1 MNNYRVAK
9 SYEGFEFD
17 IKKAYKNSKGK
28 MVVDAKK
35 PCSRC
40 NGSGIAISH
49 VCNGQPIPYVNDGGV
64 CYGCNGTGYFHK
76 TIRLY
81 TDKEFEQMEK
91 ASIKAA
97 EKREAAREQKM
108 KAEYADKRAKWLK
121 ENCFNGNL
129 TTFVYFPADSFEVK
143 DSLKDAG
150 FKFNRSL
157 LWHIANIPEGYE
169 DKVVEITLDKVAEIG
184 AWGEGCYRPNAR
196 AFVDDILKN
205 CRPIEDSTSE
215 WLFEEK
221 ERFYDYAVVLKS
233 VRGMETRFGWTQL
246 VKFEDAN
253 GNILQW
259 WTAVEIKAEVGDH
272 VLLTGTVKAHD
283 EYKGIKSTT
292 VTRCRLKIV

>member
-17 IKKAYKNSKGK
+17 IKKAYKNRKGK

-49 VCNGQPIPYVNDGGV
+49 VCNGQPIPYVNDGGI
-64 CYGCNGTGYFHK
+64 CYACNGTGYFHK

-108 KAEYADKRAKWLK
+108 KAEYANKRAKWLE
-121 ENCFNGNL
+121 ENCFNENL
-129 TTFVYFPADSFEVK
+129 TTFVYFPANSFEVK

-150 FKFNRSL
+150 FKFNSSL
-157 LWHIANIPEGYE
+157 LWHAATIPTGYE
-169 DKVVEITLDKVAEIG
+169 ESCIEVSFNEIG
-184 AWGEGCYRPNAR
+184 EFSAWGEGHFNPD
-196 AFVDDILKN
+196 VKKI
-205 CRPIEDSTSE
+205 IEDKIKKARPASKSQ
-215 WLFEEK
+215 WIGKEK
-221 ERFYDYAVVLKS
+221 DKIYDYPVVLKS
-233 VRGMETRFGWTQL
+233 IRGVETRYGYTKL
-246 VKFEDAN
+246 LKFEDADCN
-253 GNILQW
+253 ELNW
-259 WTAVEIKAEVGDH
+259 WTTVDISAEVGSK
-272 VLLTGTVKAHD
+272 VLLTGTIKKLD
-283 EYKGIKSTT
+283 EYQGKKITIL
-292 VTRCRLKIV
+292 TRCKIKEV

>member
-1 MNNYRVAK
+1 MRVAN
-9 SYEGFEFD
+9 SYVGYEYDET
-17 IKKAYKNSKGK
+17 KAYKKNGK
-28 MVVDAKK
+28 MYVSA
-35 PCSRC
+35 RC
-40 NGSGIAISH
+40 KCDRCTKG
-49 VCNGQPIPYVNDGGV
+49 VYVTRVENGQPIPHPAFGGV
-64 CYGCNGTGYFHK
+64 CLKCGGSGFITK
-76 TIRLY
+76 EVRLY

-91 ASIKAA
+91 ASAKAA

-108 KAEYADKRAKWLK
+108 KAEYADKRVKWLE
-121 ENCFNGNL
+121 ENCFNENL
-129 TTFVYFPADSFEVK
+129 TTFVYFPADSFEIK

-150 FKFNRSL
+150 FRFSKNL

-169 DKVVEITLDKVAEIG
+169 DKVVEITLDQVAEIG
-184 AWGEGCYRPNAR
+184 AWGEGFYRPGAR
-196 AFVDDILKN
+196 TFVDDILKN
-205 CRPIEDSTSE
+205 CRPIEESTSE

-259 WTAVEIKAEVGDH
+259 WTAVEIKAEVGDQ

-283 EYKGIKSTT
+283 EYKGVKSTT
-292 VTRCRLKIV
+292 VTRCKIKAV

>member
-1 MNNYRVAK
+1 MRVAK
-9 SYEGFEFD
+9 SYVGYEYDET
-17 IKKAYKNSKGK
+17 KAYEKNGK
-28 MVVDAKK
+28 MYVSA
-35 PCSRC
+35 RC
-40 NGSGIAISH
+40 KCDRCTKG
-49 VCNGQPIPYVNDGGV
+49 VYVTRVENGQLIPHPAFGGV
-64 CYGCNGTGYFHK
+64 CLKCGGSGFITK
-76 TIRLY
+76 EVRLY

-91 ASIKAA
+91 ASIKAV

-108 KAEYADKRAKWLK
+108 KAEYADKRAKWLE
-121 ENCFNGNL
+121 ENCFNENL

-150 FKFNRSL
+150 FHFSKNL

-169 DKVVEITLDKVAEIG
+169 DKVVEIALNQVAEIG
-184 AWGEGCYRPNAR
+184 AWGEGFYRPGAR
-196 AFVDDILKN
+196 TFVDDILKN
-205 CRPIEDSTSE
+205 CRPIEESTSE

-246 VKFEDAN
+246 VKFEDAD

-259 WTAVEIKAEVGDH
+259 WTAVEIKAEVGDQ

-283 EYKGIKSTT
+283 EYKGVKSTT
-292 VTRCRLKIV
+292 VTRCKIKAV

>member
-1 MNNYRVAK
+1 MRVAN
-9 SYEGFEFD
+9 SYVGYEYDET
-17 IKKAYKNSKGK
+17 KAYEKNGK
-28 MVVDAKK
+28 MYVSA
-35 PCSRC
+35 RC
-40 NGSGIAISH
+40 KCDRCTKG
-49 VCNGQPIPYVNDGGV
+49 VYVTRVENGQPIPHPAFGGV
-64 CYGCNGTGYFHK
+64 CLKCGGSGFITK
-76 TIRLY
+76 EVRLY

-91 ASIKAA
+91 ASAKAA

-108 KAEYADKRAKWLK
+108 KAEYANKRAKWLE
-121 ENCFNGNL
+121 ENGFNENL
-129 TTFVYFPADSFEVK
+129 TTFVYFPANSFEVK
-143 DSLKDAG
+143 DNLKDAG

-196 AFVDDILKN
+196 TFVDDMLKN
-205 CRPIEDSTSE
+205 CRPIEESTSE

-233 VRGMETRFGWTQL
+233 VRGMETRFGWTTL
-246 VKFEDAN
+246 IKFEDDH
-253 GNILQW
+253 GNILDW
-259 WTAVEIKAEVGDH
+259 WTSTDVKAEVGDR
-272 VLLTGTVKAHD
+272 VLLTGTVKSHN

>member
-1 MNNYRVAK
+1 MRVAK
-9 SYEGFEFD
+9 SYEGYEYD
-17 IKKAYKNSKGK
+17 ETKAYEKNGK
-28 MVVDAKK
+28 MYVSA
-35 PCSRC
+35 RC
-40 NGSGIAISH
+40 KCDRCTKGVYITR
-49 VCNGQPIPYVNDGGV
+49 VENGQPIPHPAFGGV
-64 CYGCNGTGYFHK
+64 CLKCGGSGFITK
-76 TIRLY
+76 EVRLY
-81 TDKEFEQMEK
+81 TNKEFEQMEK
-91 ASIKAA
+91 ANAKAA

-108 KAEYADKRAKWLK
+108 KAEYANKRAKWLE
-121 ENCFNGNL
+121 ENCFNENL

-169 DKVVEITLDKVAEIG
+169 DKVVEITLDQVAEIG

-196 AFVDDILKN
+196 AFVDDMLKN
-205 CRPIEDSTSE
+205 CRPIEESTSE

-246 VKFEDAN
+246 IKFEDAN

-259 WTAVEIKAEVGDH
+259 WTAVEIKAEVGDK

-283 EYKGIKSTT
+283 EYKGVKSTT
-292 VTRCRLKIV
+292 VTRCKIKAV

>member
-1 MNNYRVAK
+1 MRVAK
-9 SYEGFEFD
+9 SYEGYEYD
-17 IKKAYKNSKGK
+17 ETKAYEKNGK
-28 MVVDAKK
+28 MYVSA
-35 PCSRC
+35 RC
-40 NGSGIAISH
+40 KCDRCTKG
-49 VCNGQPIPYVNDGGV
+49 VYVTRVENGQLIPHPAFGGV
-64 CYGCNGTGYFHK
+64 CLKCGGSGFITK
-76 TIRLY
+76 EVRLY

-108 KAEYADKRAKWLK
+108 KAKYANKREKWLE
-121 ENCFNGNL
+121 ENCFNENL

-150 FKFNRSL
+150 FHFSKNL

-169 DKVVEITLDKVAEIG
+169 DKVVEITLDQVAEIS
-184 AWGEGCYRPNAR
+184 AWGEGFYRPDAR
-196 AFVDDILKN
+196 TFVDDILKN

-259 WTAVEIKAEVGDH
+259 WTAVEIKAEVGDQ

-283 EYKGIKSTT
+283 EYKGVKSTT
-292 VTRCRLKIV
+292 VTRCKIKAV

>member
-1 MNNYRVAK
+1 MRVAK
-9 SYEGFEFD
+9 SYVGYEYDET
-17 IKKAYKNSKGK
+17 KAYEKNGK
-28 MVVDAKK
+28 MYVSA
-35 PCSRC
+35 RC
-40 NGSGIAISH
+40 KCDRCTKG
-49 VCNGQPIPYVNDGGV
+49 VYVTRVENGQPIPHPAFGGV
-64 CYGCNGTGYFHK
+64 CLKCGGSGFITK
-76 TIRLY
+76 EVRLY

-91 ASIKAA
+91 ASAKAA

-108 KAEYADKRAKWLK
+108 KAEYANKRAKWLE
-121 ENCFNGNL
+121 ENCFNENL

-150 FKFNRSL
+150 FRFSKIL

-169 DKVVEITLDKVAEIG
+169 DKVVEINLDQIAEIG
-184 AWGEGCYRPNAR
+184 AWGEGYYKPDAR
-196 AFVDDILKN
+196 TLVDDILKN
-205 CRPIEDSTSE
+205 CRPIEESTSE

-283 EYKGIKSTT
+283 EYKGVKSTT
-292 VTRCRLKIV
+292 VTRCKIKAV

>member
-1 MNNYRVAK
+1 MRVAK
-9 SYEGFEFD
+9 SYVGYEYDET
-17 IKKAYKNSKGK
+17 KAYEKNGK
-28 MVVDAKK
+28 MYVSARCKCD
-35 PCSRC
+35 RC

-49 VCNGQPIPYVNDGGV
+49 VCNGQPVPYVNDGGI
-64 CYGCNGTGYFHK
+64 CYSCNGAGYFRK
-76 TIRLY
+76 EIRLY

-91 ASIKAA
+91 ASAKAA
-97 EKREAAREQKM
+97 ERREAAREQKM
-108 KAEYADKRAKWLK
+108 KAEYADKRAKWLE
-121 ENCFNGNL
+121 ENCFNENL

-150 FKFNRSL
+150 FHFSKNL

-169 DKVVEITLDKVAEIG
+169 DKVVEIALDQVAEIG
-184 AWGEGCYRPNAR
+184 AWGEGFYRPGAR
-196 AFVDDILKN
+196 TFVDDILKN
-205 CRPIEDSTSE
+205 CRPIEESTSE

-259 WTAVEIKAEVGDH
+259 WTAVEIKAEVGDQ

-283 EYKGIKSTT
+283 EYKGVKSTT
-292 VTRCRLKIV
+292 VTRCKIKAV

>member
-1 MNNYRVAK
+1 MRVAN
-9 SYEGFEFD
+9 SYVGYEYDET
-17 IKKAYKNSKGK
+17 KAYEKNGK
-28 MVVDAKK
+28 MYVSA
-35 PCSRC
+35 RC
-40 NGSGIAISH
+40 KCDRCTKG
-49 VCNGQPIPYVNDGGV
+49 VYVTRVENGQLIPHPAFGGV
-64 CYGCNGTGYFHK
+64 CLKCGGSGFITK
-76 TIRLY
+76 EVRLY

-108 KAEYADKRAKWLK
+108 KAKYADKREKWLE
-121 ENCFNGNL
+121 ENCFNENL

-150 FKFNRSL
+150 FRFSKNL

-169 DKVVEITLDKVAEIG
+169 DKVVEIALDQVAEIG
-184 AWGEGCYRPNAR
+184 AWGEGFYRPGAR
-196 AFVDDILKN
+196 TFVDDILKN
-205 CRPIEDSTSE
+205 CRPIEESTSE

-259 WTAVEIKAEVGDH
+259 WTAVEIKAEVGDQ

-283 EYKGIKSTT
+283 EYKGVKSTT
-292 VTRCRLKIV
+292 VTRCKIKAV

>member
-1 MNNYRVAK
+1 MRVAN
-9 SYEGFEFD
+9 SYVGYEYDET
-17 IKKAYKNSKGK
+17 KAYEKNGK
-28 MVVDAKK
+28 MYVSA
-35 PCSRC
+35 RC
-40 NGSGIAISH
+40 KCDRCTKGIY
-49 VCNGQPIPYVNDGGV
+49 VTRVENGQPVPHPAFGGV
-64 CYGCNGTGYFHK
+64 CLKCGGSGVITK
-76 TIRLY
+76 EVRLY
-81 TDKEFEQMEK
+81 TDKEFEQMKK

-108 KAEYADKRAKWLK
+108 KAEYANKREKWLE
-121 ENCFNGNL
+121 ENCFNENL

-150 FKFNRSL
+150 FRFSKNLF
-157 LWHIANIPEGYE
+157 WHIANIPEGYE
-169 DKVVEITLDKVAEIG
+169 DKVVEIALDQVAEIG
-184 AWGEGCYRPNAR
+184 AWGEGFYRPGAR
-196 AFVDDILKN
+196 TFVDDILKN
-205 CRPIEDSTSE
+205 CRPIEESTSE

-259 WTAVEIKAEVGDH
+259 WTAVEIKAEVGDQ

-283 EYKGIKSTT
+283 EYKGVKSTT
-292 VTRCRLKIV
+292 VTRCKIKAV

>member
-1 MNNYRVAK
+1 MRVAK
-9 SYEGFEFD
+9 SYEGYEYD
-17 IKKAYKNSKGK
+17 ETKAYEKNGK
-28 MVVDAKK
+28 MYVSA
-35 PCSRC
+35 RC
-40 NGSGIAISH
+40 KCDRCTKG
-49 VCNGQPIPYVNDGGV
+49 VYVTRVENGQPIPHPAFGGICLKCKGSGFITKEV
-64 CYGCNGTGYFHK
+64 
-76 TIRLY
+76 RLY

-91 ASIKAA
+91 ASAKAA
-97 EKREAAREQKM
+97 EKREAAREQKI
-108 KAEYADKRAKWLK
+108 KAEYANKRAKWLE
-121 ENCFNGNL
+121 ENGFNENL
-129 TTFVYFPADSFEVK
+129 TTFVYFPANSFEVK
-143 DSLKDAG
+143 DNLKDAG

-205 CRPIEDSTSE
+205 CRPIEESTSE

-233 VRGMETRFGWTQL
+233 IRGMETRFGWTQL

-259 WTAVEIKAEVGDH
+259 WTAVEIKAEVGDQ

-283 EYKGIKSTT
+283 EYKGVKSTT
-292 VTRCRLKIV
+292 VTRCKIKAV

>member
-1 MNNYRVAK
+1 MRVAK
-9 SYEGFEFD
+9 SYEGYEYD
-17 IKKAYKNSKGK
+17 ETKAYEKNGK
-28 MVVDAKK
+28 MYVSA
-35 PCSRC
+35 RC
-40 NGSGIAISH
+40 KCDRCTKG
-49 VCNGQPIPYVNDGGV
+49 VYVTRVENGQLIPHPAFGGV
-64 CYGCNGTGYFHK
+64 CLKCGGSGFITK
-76 TIRLY
+76 EVRLY

-91 ASIKAA
+91 ASAKAA

-108 KAEYADKRAKWLK
+108 KAEYANKRAKWLE
-121 ENCFNGNL
+121 ENGFNENL

-150 FKFNRSL
+150 FRFSKML

-169 DKVVEITLDKVAEIG
+169 DKVVEITLDQVAEIG
-184 AWGEGCYRPNAR
+184 AWGEGFYRPDAR
-196 AFVDDILKN
+196 TFIDDILKN
-205 CRPIEDSTSE
+205 CRPVEESTSE

-259 WTAVEIKAEVGDH
+259 WTAVEIKAEVGDQ

-283 EYKGIKSTT
+283 EYKGVKSTT
-292 VTRCRLKIV
+292 VTRCKIKAV

>member
-1 MNNYRVAK
+1 MRVAN
-9 SYEGFEFD
+9 SYVGYEYDET
-17 IKKAYKNSKGK
+17 KAYEKNGKIYVSARCKCDRCTKG
-28 MVVDAKK
+28 VYVT
-35 PCSRC
+35 R
-40 NGSGIAISH
+40 
-49 VCNGQPIPYVNDGGV
+49 VENGQPIPHPAFGGV
-64 CYGCNGTGYFHK
+64 CLKCGGSGVITK
-76 TIRLY
+76 EVRLY

-108 KAEYADKRAKWLK
+108 KAEYANKRAKWLE
-121 ENCFNGNL
+121 ENCFNENL

-150 FKFNRSL
+150 FRFSKIL

-169 DKVVEITLDKVAEIG
+169 DKVVEINLDQVAEIG
-184 AWGEGCYRPNAR
+184 AWGEGFYRPDAR
-196 AFVDDILKN
+196 TFVDDILKN

-233 VRGMETRFGWTQL
+233 VRGMETRFGWTTL
-246 VKFEDAN
+246 IKFEDN
-253 GNILQW
+253 CGNILDW
-259 WTAVEIKAEVGDH
+259 WTSTDVKAEVGDR
-272 VLLTGTVKAHD
+272 VLLTGTVKSHN

>member
-1 MNNYRVAK
+1 MRVAN
-9 SYEGFEFD
+9 SYVGYEYDET
-17 IKKAYKNSKGK
+17 KAYEKNGK
-28 MVVDAKK
+28 MYVSA
-35 PCSRC
+35 RC
-40 NGSGIAISH
+40 KCDRCTKG
-49 VCNGQPIPYVNDGGV
+49 VYVTRVENGQPIPHPAFGGV
-64 CYGCNGTGYFHK
+64 CLKCGGSGFITK
-76 TIRLY
+76 EVRLY

-108 KAEYADKRAKWLK
+108 KVEYANKRAKWLE
-121 ENCFNGNL
+121 ENCFNENL

-150 FKFNRSL
+150 FRFSKIL

-169 DKVVEITLDKVAEIG
+169 DKVVEINLDQIAEIG
-184 AWGEGCYRPNAR
+184 AWGEGYYKPDAR
-196 AFVDDILKN
+196 TLVDDVLKN
-205 CRPIEDSTSE
+205 CRPIEESTSE

-272 VLLTGTVKAHD
+272 VLLTGTVKAYD
-283 EYKGIKSTT
+283 EYKGVKSTT
-292 VTRCRLKIV
+292 VTRCKIKAV